1 MSLLLFVILELLRRI
16 GKQYNNEQASSQ
28 VIFFHDMSFCIS
40 AYYFYLNAEI
50 LPLYITVLN
59 NLLYFAFKI

>member
-28 VIFFHDMSFCIS
+28 VIFFMICHFVSRHII
-40 AYYFYLNAEI
+40 FYLNAEI

-59 NLLYFAFKI
+59 NLLYFAF